1 MARRLGTSLV
11 SLLALA
17 AVAACS
23 DAPSAPELS
32 PSTDYALA
40 RGGKKGGNTP
50 TAPTSPAPDTTT
62 TTTPTSPTPSGT
74 TVTGCTGT
82 AVTLTAEE
90 KATLDLHQQTR
101 AQYGLPLYCVHPALV
116 AAARAHSADMLRYNY
131 FSHTSYDGTAWNT
144 RIVSFGYV
152 GAINMSENI
161 AWGSSGSYGDP
172 ATIMNNWMNSAGHRA
187 TILNGDLR
195 EIGIGVA
202 IGTYQGYSGS
212 RIYTADF
219 GTR

>member
-1 MARRLGTSLV
+1 MARRLGTSIV

-23 DAPSAPELS
+23 DSPVAPELS
-32 PSTDYALA
+32 PSTEVSLA
-40 RGGKKGGNTP
+40 KGGKKGGNT
-50 TAPTSPAPDTTT
+50 PTSPAPDTTT
-62 TTTPTSPTPSGT
+62 TTAPIAPTAPSTGT
-74 TVTGCTGT
+74 TVTGCDGS

-116 AAARAHSADMLRYNY
+116 ASARAHSADMLAHNF
-131 FSHTSYDGTAWNT
+131 FSHSSWDGTAWNT
-144 RIVSFGYV
+144 RIGSFGYP
-152 GAINMSENI
+152 GWTISENI

-187 TILNGDLR
+187 TILNGAYV
-195 EIGIGVA
+195 EIGIGVS
-202 IGTYQGYSGS
+202 IGYYQGFSGS
-212 RIYTADF
+212 RVYTADF
-219 GTR
+219 GSR

>member
-1 MARRLGTSLV
+1 MARRLGTSIV

-23 DAPSAPELS
+23 DSPVAPEVS
-32 PSTDYALA
+32 PSTDVAFA
-40 RGGKKGGNTP
+40 KGGRKGGTTSPTP
-50 TAPTSPAPDTTT
+50 TPDTTT
-62 TTTPTSPTPSGT
+62 TTAPTSPTISPSTGT
-74 TVTGCTGT
+74 TVVGCTGT
-82 AVTLTAEE
+82 SITLTAEE

-116 AAARAHSADMLRYNY
+116 ASARAHSADMLAHNF
-131 FSHTSYDGTAWNT
+131 FSHTSWDGTAWNT
-144 RIVSFGYV
+144 RIGSFGYPSWT
-152 GAINMSENI
+152 ISENI

-187 TILNGDLR
+187 TILNGTYV
-195 EIGIGVA
+195 EIGIGVS

-219 GTR
+219 GAR

>member
-17 AVAACS
+17 AIAACS
-23 DAPSAPELS
+23 DSPAAPELS
-32 PSTDYALA
+32 PTSDAA
-40 RGGKKGGNTP
+40 FAKGGRRGGGT
-50 TAPTSPAPDTTT
+50 PTSPAPDTST
-62 TTTPTSPTPSGT
+62 TTTPTSPSTGSGT

-82 AVTLTAEE
+82 SITLTAEE

-101 AQYGLPLYCVHPALV
+101 AQYGLPLYCVHPALT
-116 AAARAHSADMLRYNY
+116 ASARAHSADMLAHNF
-131 FSHTSYDGTAWNT
+131 FSHTSWDGTAWNT
-144 RIVSFGYV
+144 RIANFGYPSWT
-152 GAINMSENI
+152 ISENI

-187 TILNGDLR
+187 TILNGTYV
-195 EIGIGVA
+195 EIGIGVS

-219 GTR
+219 GAR